1 MSSASV
7 HWFDSLVRFI
17 ASIPYFDS
25 LIRFTESIH
34 WFDSLGRF
42 IDSIHWFDSLIRFFG
57 SILWFDSNIQ
67 EPMGP
72 PGIFIGFKM
81 WKTIGFIACSFPK
94 GWKTSVWSILKCET
108 IIICGFFLFFL
119 QNKFHSPPSVWRL
132 QDFPSCR
139 PLLLSSRPSYGLA
152 QVQYSWPSL

>member
-1 MSSASV
+1 MWVSSVSV
-7 HWFDSLVRFI
+7 HRFDSLIRFT
-17 ASIPYFDS
+17 ALIPYFDS
-25 LIRFTESIH
+25 LIRLIESVH
-34 WFDSLGRF
+34 WFDSLIRF

-94 GWKTSVWSILKCET
+94 GWKTSVWSILKCQT
-108 IIICGFFLFFL
+108 IIIVGFFWFFC
-119 QNKFHSPPSVWRL
+119 KT
-132 QDFPSCR
+132 SCIFNEN
-139 PLLLSSRPSYGLA
+139 PCAKTQKTQKSGETICFTVAKCCLL
-152 QVQYSWPSL
+152 